1 MKAVLFSWLF
11 VNIGAVIVCVVD
23 KLCAKKGW
31 RRVRESDLFIMSF
44 LGGALGMYITM
55 KLIRHK
61 TLHKRFMIG
70 LPIIILLQ
78 AAILIYVLHSMA

>member
-1 MKAVLFSWLF
+1 MKAVLFAWLF
-11 VNIGAVIVCVVD
+11 VNICAVIVCAAD

-31 RRVRESDLFIMSF
+31 RRARESNLFVISF

-61 TLHKRFMIG
+61 SLHKRFMIG
-70 LPIIILLQ
+70 LPLIILLQ
-78 AAILIYVLHSMA
+78 AAILIYVLHYIA

>member
-1 MKAVLFSWLF
+1 MKALLLSWLV
-11 VNIGAVIVCVVD
+11 VNVGAVIVCAVD
-23 KLCAKKGW
+23 KFCAKKGW
-31 RRVRESDLFIMSF
+31 HRVRESTLFIVSF

-70 LPIIILLQ
+70 LPLMILLQ
-78 AAILIYVLHSMA
+78 AAILIYVLYHMT